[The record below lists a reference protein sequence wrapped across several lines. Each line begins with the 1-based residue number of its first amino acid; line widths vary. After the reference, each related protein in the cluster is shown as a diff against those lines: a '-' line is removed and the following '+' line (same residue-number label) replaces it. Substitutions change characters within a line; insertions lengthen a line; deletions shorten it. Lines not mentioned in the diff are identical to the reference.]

1 MARVTALTSR
11 RRQFSR
17 RFTFHKRVFP
27 HLKKIPLN
35 EELQREEEDVG
46 HLSSLFVSTFLFFF
60 FFYLPSLQLHSSPS
74 SLLISFLPRRRRMET
89 LMRFGS
95 RWLDAMHPTTTTS
108 PRSHPPTPFPLND
121 GAADDILLTRRH
133 RTRRGSSSEPSR
145 GGGGGKKKAD
155 STSSPPYLSQTPSR
169 VGPGGVHLS
178 GGGAPIAR
186 F

>member
-1 MARVTALTSR
+1 MSGICPPFLS
-11 RRQFSR
+11 
-17 RFTFHKRVFP
+17 P
-27 HLKKIPLN
+27 H
-35 EELQREEEDVG
+35 
-46 HLSSLFVSTFLFFF
+46 SSFF
-60 FFYLPSLQLHSSPS
+60 FFYLPSLRLHSSPS
-74 SLLISFLPRRRRMET
+74 SLLISFLTRRRRMET

-95 RWLDAMHPTTTTS
+95 RWLGAMHPTTTTN
-108 PRSHPPTPFPLND
+108 PRSHPPTPTPFPLND

-145 GGGGGKKKAD
+145 GGGGVKKKAD